1 MENLVNANENDNIV
15 ADFEDYI
22 KTQEDLEEELKTLE
36 HLIKSSRGLLSRLD
50 DNLNS
55 MSISGKQSVEVRI
68 SKRRIT
74 GTHSRISE
82 QNII

>member
-74 GTHSRISE
+74 GTNSRISE

>member
-74 GTHSRISE
+74 GTH
-82 QNII
+82 

>member
-15 ADFEDYI
+15 ADFEDYMN
-22 KTQEDLEEELKTLE
+22 TQVNLEEELKTLE

-74 GTHSRISE
+74 GTH
-82 QNII
+82 